1 MHIED
6 FYIQQEQLVASVSM
20 CVFEFVLS
28 GELLIGVAMA
38 ANKKT
43 LFVSLMGPVYRFQA
57 H

>member
-6 FYIQQEQLVASVSM
+6 FYIQQEQLVASVCT

-28 GELLIGVAMA
+28 GELLIVVAMA